1 MKDTLSE
8 NLRNVAVLG
17 HGQSGKTSLVS
28 ALLYNTQMVNRLGK
42 VDQGNTVTDFDE
54 EEIARKISI
63 QAALAYT
70 YKDKI
75 KINMLDTPGFAN
87 FIWETMVTLRVVETG
102 IMVVSAQEGV
112 QVQTEKFFEAMASM
126 QKPLLFVI
134 NKLTKDLT
142 DFDKVFD
149 SLTAVFGKNVVA
161 VHYPIGKGPDF
172 SGLVDI
178 IEMKAYQFGSDD
190 KGEST
195 EIPIPEPLKDEIS
208 LRREALL
215 EKIAENDEKLM
226 EKYFAEGSL
235 TTDEIRAGLK
245 DAMVQRNVFPVLIS
259 DALSNRGVNQLLD
272 FIITFCPAPTEV
284 AAATDKSGSVVKV
297 DNASPFV
304 GLVFK
309 TISDP
314 FTGKVSLIR
323 VFSGTFKP
331 DTFYFNSVKEV
342 EERVAGLFLLQGKTQ
357 ETAGEEVQAG
367 DIVAVAKLKETQ
379 TGDTLTTKA
388 DKIRLP
394 DIEFPVPSISFA
406 IEPKAR
412 GDEGK
417 ISNALQRIME
427 EDPTLRMLRDPQTK
441 ELVISGN
448 GHLHVEL
455 VVNKLKRKY
464 GVEVMMKP
472 PKIAYR
478 ETVMGKSDVEK
489 KYKKQS
495 GGRGQYGH
503 VLIRM
508 EPLPRGGDFEF
519 VNALSGMSVP
529 RNFVPAI
536 EKGIVEAKN
545 TGVLAG
551 YPVVDFKVEL
561 YDGSHHEV
569 DSSDMAFKMASSMAF
584 KLAMKAA
591 KPTILEPV
599 VKVEVVI
606 PEEFMGEINGNLSG
620 RRGKIQGMEIKG
632 KNHVVKAVVPMSE
645 MLDFEPT
652 LTSITGGRG
661 SFFMEFS
668 HYEEVPSH
676 QQKKIIDEAVK
687 EGRVKEEEE

>member
-1 MKDTLSE
+1 
-8 NLRNVAVLG
+8 
-17 HGQSGKTSLVS
+17 
-28 ALLYNTQMVNRLGK
+28 MVNRLGK

-54 EEIARKISI
+54 EEIARKTSI
-63 QAALAYT
+63 QASLAYV

-75 KINMLDTPGFAN
+75 KVNILDTPGFAS
-87 FIWETMVTLRVVETG
+87 FIWETIVALRAVETG
-102 IMVVSAQEGV
+102 VMLVSAQEGV
-112 QVQTEKFFEAMASM
+112 QVQTEKIFEAMSETGRAVI
-126 QKPLLFVI
+126 FDI
-134 NKLTKDLT
+134 NKMTKELA
-142 DFDKVFD
+142 DFDKTLD
-149 SLTAVFGKNVVA
+149 SLTLVFGKNVVA
-161 VHYPIGKGPDF
+161 VQVPIGKGADF

-178 IEMKAYQFGSDD
+178 IDMKAYQFGGDD
-190 KGEST
+190 KGESK
-195 EIPIPEPLKDEIS
+195 EIPIPDAIREEVA
-208 LRREALL
+208 LRRDVLL

-226 EKYFAEGSL
+226 DKYFTTGNL
-235 TTDEIRAGLK
+235 THEEICQGLK
-245 DAMVQRNVFPVLIS
+245 NALLQRNIFPVLVS
-259 DALSNRGVNQLLD
+259 DALSNRGVQQLLD
-272 FIITFCPAPTEV
+272 FIVTFCPAPSEFAPLVMKNGTALKADPNGPF
-284 AAATDKSGSVVKV
+284 AA
-297 DNASPFV
+297 
-304 GLVFK
+304 LVFK

-314 FTGKVSLIR
+314 FTGKISMVR

-331 DTFYFNSVKEV
+331 DTFYFNSTKEI
-342 EERVAGLFLLQGKTQ
+342 EERVAGLFLLQGKVQ
-357 ETAGEEVQAG
+357 ESAGEVRAG
-367 DIVAVAKLKETQ
+367 DILAVAKLKETQ

-388 DKIRLP
+388 DKIKLP
-394 DIEFPVPSISFA
+394 GITFIVPSISFA
-406 IEPKAR
+406 IEPKSRA
-412 GDEGK
+412 DEGK
-417 ISNALQRIME
+417 ISTALQRIME
-427 EDPTLRMLRDPQTK
+427 EDPTLKMLRDPQTK

-448 GHLHVEL
+448 GHMHVEL
-455 VVNKLKRKY
+455 VANKLKRKY

-472 PKIAYR
+472 PKIAFR
-478 ETVMGKSDVEK
+478 ETVLGKSDVEK

-519 VNALSGMSVP
+519 VNSLAGMSIP

-545 TGVLAG
+545 FGVLAG

-599 VKVEVVI
+599 MRIEVVT

-620 RRGKIQGMEIKG
+620 RRGRIQGMETKG
-632 KNHVVKAVVPMSE
+632 KSHVVKAAVPMSE

-661 SFFMEFS
+661 SFSMEFS
-668 HYEEVPSH
+668 HYEEVPGQ
-676 QQKKIIDEAVK
+676 QQKKIIAEAVK

>member
-1 MKDTLSE
+1 MKDILSE
-8 NLRNVAVLG
+8 NLRNVAMVG

-28 ALLYNTQMVNRLGK
+28 AMLYNTKMVNRLGK

-54 EEIARKISI
+54 EEISRKISI
-63 QAALAYT
+63 QASLAYAL
-70 YKDKI
+70 KDKI
-75 KINMLDTPGFAN
+75 KVNLLDTPGFSN
-87 FIWETMVTLRVVETG
+87 FIWETTAALRAVETG
-102 IMVVSAQEGV
+102 VMVVSAQEGV
-112 QVQTEKFFEAMASM
+112 QVQTERIFDGLAAAG
-126 QKPLLFVI
+126 QPVLFVI
-134 NKLTKDLT
+134 NKMTKELV
-142 DFDKVFD
+142 DFDKAFD
-149 SLTAVFGKNVVA
+149 SIVDTFGKNVVA
-161 VHYPIGKGPDF
+161 VQVPIGQGPDF
-172 SGLVDI
+172 NGLVDLV
-178 IEMKAYQFGSDD
+178 EMKAWQFGSDD
-190 KGEST
+190 KGELK
-195 EIPIPEPLKDEIS
+195 EIPIPDALKDDVQ

-226 EKYFAEGSL
+226 EKYFSAGSL
-235 TTDEIRAGLK
+235 SAEEIRSGLK
-245 DAMVQRNVFPVLIS
+245 SALLQRNIFPVLVS
-259 DALSNRGVNQLLD
+259 DALANRGVQHLLD
-272 FIITFCPAPTEV
+272 FIIAFTPAPTEV
-284 AAATDKSGSVVKV
+284 APALAKNGTPIQPDKAA
-297 DNASPFV
+297 PFS

-314 FTGKVSLIR
+314 FTGKISLIR
-323 VFSGTFKP
+323 VFSGIFKP
-331 DTFYFNSVKEV
+331 DTFYYNSNKEV
-342 EERVAGLFLLQGKTQ
+342 EERVASLFLLQGKAQ
-357 ETAGEEVQAG
+357 EPAGEVQAG

-379 TGDTLTTKA
+379 TGDTLSTKA
-388 DKIRLP
+388 DKALLP
-394 DIEFPVPSISFA
+394 AMVFPVPSISFA

-427 EDPTLRMLRDPQTK
+427 EDPTLKMLRDPQTK

-448 GHLHVEL
+448 GQLHVEL

-464 GVEVMMKP
+464 GVEVSMKP

-478 ETVMGKSDVEK
+478 ETVQGKSDVEK

-508 EPLPRGGDFEF
+508 EPLPRGSEFEF
-519 VNALSGMSVP
+519 VNALTGMSIP

-545 TGVLAG
+545 SGVLAG

-569 DSSDMAFKMASSMAF
+569 DSSDMAFKIASSMAF
-584 KLAMKAA
+584 KMAMKAA

-620 RRGKIQGMEIKG
+620 RRGKIQGMETKG

-661 SFFMEFS
+661 SYFMEFS
-668 HYEEVPSH
+668 HYEEVPGH
-676 QQKKIIDEAVK
+676 LQKKIVDEAIR

>member
-1 MKDTLSE
+1 MKETPTE
-8 NLRNVAVLG
+8 NLRNVAFVG
-17 HGQSGKTSLVS
+17 HGHSGKTSIVS
-28 ALLYNTQMVNRLGK
+28 ALLYNTKMVNRLGK

-63 QAALAYT
+63 QTSLAYA
-70 YKDKI
+70 YKDKV
-75 KINMLDTPGFAN
+75 KINVLDTPGFAS
-87 FIWETMVTLRVVETG
+87 FVWDTLVALRAVETG
-102 IMVVSAQEGV
+102 VMVVSAEEGV
-112 QVQTEKFFEAMASM
+112 QVQTEKIFEAMGESQRAAI
-126 QKPLLFVI
+126 FVI
-134 NKLTKDLT
+134 NKMTKEMA
-142 DFDKVFD
+142 DFDKALD
-149 SLTAVFGKNVVA
+149 SLAAVFGNNVVA
-161 VHYPIGKGPDF
+161 VQIPIGKGAGF

-178 IEMKAYQFGSDD
+178 IAMKAFQFGGDD
-190 KGEST
+190 KGESK
-195 EIPIPEPLKDEIS
+195 EIPIPEALKEEAS

-226 EKYFAEGSL
+226 DKYFASGSL
-235 TTDEIRAGLK
+235 TAEEIQQGLK
-245 DAMVQRNVFPVLIS
+245 NALLQRNIFPVLVC
-259 DALSNRGVNQLLD
+259 DAVANRGVQQLLD
-272 FIITFCPAPTEV
+272 FIVAFSPAPSDVTPP
-284 AAATDKSGSVVKV
+284 AAKNGTALKADAMG
-297 DNASPFV
+297 PFAA
-304 GLVFK
+304 LVFK

-331 DTFYFNSVKEV
+331 DTFYFNTSKDA
-342 EERVAGLFLLQGKTQ
+342 EERIAGLFLQQGKAQ
-357 ETAGEEVQAG
+357 ESAGEVKAG

-379 TGDTLTTKA
+379 TGDTLSSKA

-394 DIEFPVPSISFA
+394 EITFAVPSISFA

-412 GDEGK
+412 ADEGK
-417 ISNALQRIME
+417 ISTALQRIME
-427 EDPTLRMLRDPQTK
+427 EDPTLKMVRDPQTK

-448 GHLHVEL
+448 GQLHVEL

-478 ETVMGKSDVEK
+478 ETVLGKSDVEK

-508 EPLPRGGDFEF
+508 EPLPRGKDYEF
-519 VNALSGMSVP
+519 VNSLVGMSIP

-536 EKGIVEAKN
+536 EKGILEAKN

-551 YPVVDFKVEL
+551 YPVVDFTVEL

-584 KLAMKAA
+584 KMAMKAA

-599 VKVEVVI
+599 MKVEVVI

-620 RRGKIQGMEIKG
+620 RRGRIQGMETKG
-632 KNHVVKAVVPMSE
+632 KNHVVKASVPMSE

-668 HYEEVPSH
+668 HYEEVPGH
-676 QQKKIIDEAVK
+676 VQKKIVAEAVK